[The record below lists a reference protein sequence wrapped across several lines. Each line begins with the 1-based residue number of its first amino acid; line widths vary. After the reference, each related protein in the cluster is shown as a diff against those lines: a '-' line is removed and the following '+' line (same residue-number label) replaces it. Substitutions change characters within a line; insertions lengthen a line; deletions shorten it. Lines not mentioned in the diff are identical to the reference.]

1 MNTLP
6 TLVILA
12 AGRGSRFQGGGH
24 KLTQALGDTTV
35 LGATLSAAVS
45 SGLPLI
51 VVTTAP
57 LEQAALEIVAARDV
71 LVLPEVGS
79 VLGLGVGRSIT
90 AGVSARSS
98 ASGWLVLPADLPLI
112 QATTLRAVADALA
125 QSPVA
130 YAQFQGRRGHPVG
143 FSAELYSEL
152 ATLQGDEGARRL
164 LARYPSL
171 GVDVDDIGAVRD
183 IDTVEDLATVRA
195 LWREREALATSM
207 R

>member
-195 LWREREALATSM
+195 LWRERETLATSM